1 MKTKNLIALIALAA
15 ILYQSPLFAQSD
27 NPFTS
32 ATTTHHHST
41 VITGFQI
48 TEQNGRLLFDW
59 SVTANEEVYLFELEK
74 SRNGKD
80 FTTAAVI
87 FSTDNKESDQYRYFE
102 KASGAKTY
110 YRLKLVTKDN
120 RYSYSS
126 VLAHP
131 EAGK

>member
-1 MKTKNLIALIALAA
+1 MKTKNLIALTALTA

-32 ATTTHHHST
+32 ATTHHHST
-41 VITGFQI
+41 AITGFQI

-102 KASGAKTY
+102 KVSGAKSF

-120 RYSYSS
+120 QAHYSS
-126 VLAHP
+126 VLAYP
-131 EAGK
+131 ETSK